1 MVDLEGDLRVVRW
14 EKSGRSGLLNEC
26 FTGKSVQSSLSRW
39 VASSSSLE
47 LRKVLWV
54 AVVKGGP
61 GGVLPSL
68 PHGPGEG
75 PLGHHAQLPQ
85 PDEVAQA
92 EVGGGG
98 EVRHQLV
105 RGSLCITQ

>member
-1 MVDLEGDLRVVRW
+1 MSASCRT
-14 EKSGRSGLLNEC
+14 C
-26 FTGKSVQSSLSRW
+26 PPSSLPRP
-39 VASSSSLE
+39 VQ
-47 LRKVLWV
+47 
-54 AVVKGGP
+54 GGP

-98 EVRHQLV
+98 EGQLDHPVHQEQAGGWAWQDPV
-105 RGSLCITQ
+105 GCPVQS